1 VCFATKPFLSDIEV
15 ESEQPQRTSKLNRNN
30 VRTVARRALLQ
41 LLEPL
46 AGFVIDAG
54 LGTNELHSMFRQAAV
69 RSVASRQLEVA
80 HRVNI
85 SGIAATTGIPRA
97 EISRILKLKTR
108 SHEETGDRQD
118 KSTNRILTAW
128 HQEPKFTN
136 ANGQP
141 ADLKLY
147 GRGATFESLVRSHG
161 RGIPTRAVLDELI
174 RTRAVEVLPSQ
185 RIRAKAA
192 MAVDRGISADVI
204 RAFGE
209 RATAL
214 LSTMLLNMRRPDS
227 PQFIASI
234 FGSSI
239 APNALPLFRKEL
251 SNKSTE
257 FLADIQESLVHA
269 PISRSSKRDSES
281 SNRVSVTVFYH
292 ESPRKQNKRK
302 ISATKKRRNFR
313 RKSA

>member
-1 VCFATKPFLSDIEV
+1 M
-15 ESEQPQRTSKLNRNN
+15 
-30 VRTVARRALLQ
+30 
-41 LLEPL
+41 
-46 AGFVIDAG
+46 DAG
-54 LGTNELHSMFRQAAV
+54 LSTNELHSMFRQAAV

-108 SHEETGDRQD
+108 SHEENADRQD

-204 RAFGE
+204 KAFGE

-257 FLADIQESLVHA
+257 FLADVQESLVPA

-281 SNRVSVTVFYH
+281 SRVSVTVFYH
-292 ESPRKQNKRK
+292 ESPRKEHKKKTN
-302 ISATKKRRNFR
+302 AAKKRRNFR
-313 RKSA
+313 RKSD

>member
-1 VCFATKPFLSDIEV
+1 MLFSTKPFLSDVAV
-15 ESEQPQRTSKLNRNN
+15 ESEQPQSTSRSNCNN
-30 VRTVARRALLQ
+30 VRSVARRALVQ

-46 AGFVIDAG
+46 AGFIIDAG
-54 LGTNELHSMFRQAAV
+54 LSANELHSMFRQAAV

-80 HRVNI
+80 HRINI
-85 SGIAATTGIPRA
+85 SGIAAATGIPRA

-108 SHEETGDRQD
+108 PYEKPAGHQE

-147 GRGATFESLVRSHG
+147 GRGATFESLVRRHG

-174 RTRAVEVLPSQ
+174 RTQAVEVLSSQ
-185 RIRAKAA
+185 RIRAKAS
-192 MAVDRGISADVI
+192 MAVDRGISAEVI
-204 RAFGE
+204 RAFGD
-209 RATAL
+209 RATEL

-234 FGSSI
+234 FGSPV
-239 APNALPLFRKEL
+239 APSALPLFRKEL
-251 SNKSTE
+251 SNKSAE

-269 PISRSSKRDSES
+269 PTSRSYKRDGRSQ
-281 SNRVSVTVFYH
+281 NRVSVTVFYH
-292 ESPRKQNKRK
+292 EAPRKENEKK
-302 ISATKKRRNFR
+302 LSAPKKRRNFR
-313 RKSA
+313 RKST